1 MSSRVYRPDGGHLA
15 VPMLWRQV
23 HSRPADEAGSGPGGQ
38 EIASE
43 QLAEL
48 ARQYEQKVAEAR
60 AAGFGE
66 GEAKGRRAAAAEL
79 QPVMERLARSI
90 EEMAGYRGSLR
101 RQAER
106 DMLQLSLAI
115 ARRVLHRQLAL
126 DPEALHGLV
135 LAALEKLESQE
146 ISRVQVHPSMA
157 PQVRALLE
165 KTVAGA
171 RIQVVADPARESGA
185 LVFETER
192 GNLDASVESQLREI
206 ERGLADRLER
216 RA

>member
-79 QPVMERLARSI
+79 QPMMERLARK
-90 EEMAGYRGSLR
+90 
-101 RQAER
+101 
-106 DMLQLSLAI
+106 
-115 ARRVLHRQLAL
+115 
-126 DPEALHGLV
+126 
-135 LAALEKLESQE
+135 EK
-146 ISRVQVHPSMA
+146 
-157 PQVRALLE
+157 
-165 KTVAGA
+165 
-171 RIQVVADPARESGA
+171 
-185 LVFETER
+185 
-192 GNLDASVESQLREI
+192 
-206 ERGLADRLER
+206 
-216 RA
+216 